1 MSRDEVS
8 REPLAEDRLLNYP
21 ALFGCFLHACE
32 GGQVADSAEAFLKIR
47 SLGAGEVVLATPE
60 DATQFVSDQEEY
72 WRWITDIED
81 DAARSS
87 WSRIE
92 TYLNAFRRSLTDGTY
107 QVQATKIF
115 TTIGIPLK
123 GSDFASYVE
132 RMAEDDPRVAATC
145 LAISIGA
152 IEVNFKS
159 RAYQRGFA
167 ALVAWDQKLSQD
179 SVGSARQSLDEL
191 MSSLR
196 RQLASAKGQGTKL
209 LKDINDAENRAAKAT
224 RIGVRYFISRLR
236 FQRKNDD
243 LRIGASVDEMAATKA
258 LYMEHMALSAPVEY
272 WKKKAGQHKRQS
284 DTARNILVLFA
295 LVGGGAL
302 VVALSIISSY
312 AISVA
317 SAEKPAAVYFVLAT
331 IGVVIT
337 TIVFWSGRV
346 LTRLYLSELH
356 LSMDAGERATMVE
369 TYLALTSVNQA
380 TKEDRAIVL
389 ASLFRPTADGIVKDD
404 AAPDMSPGS
413 IISKVL
419 TPR

>member
-1 MSRDEVS
+1 MTDITE
-8 REPLAEDRLLNYP
+8 N
-21 ALFGCFLHACE
+21 FLT
-32 GGQVADSAEAFLKIR
+32 FNTP
-47 SLGAGEVVLATPE
+47 GAGIVVLRTKN
-60 DATQFVSDQEEY
+60 DAIQFVTDELDY
-72 WRWITDIED
+72 WRWLTNVDS
-81 DAARSS
+81 DAARAS
-87 WSRIE
+87 WQRIE
-92 TYLNAFRRSLTDGTY
+92 NYLNAFRRSFDEGGY
-107 QVQATKIF
+107 EGQALKIF

-123 GSDFASYVE
+123 ETDFAAYIENLAGNDTQLAV
-132 RMAEDDPRVAATC
+132 TC

-152 IEVNFKS
+152 IEVNLRS
-159 RAYQRGFA
+159 RTYQRA
-167 ALVAWDQKLSQD
+167 MSALVMWDEKLSSE
-179 SVGSARQSLDEL
+179 SVASARDALDAL
-191 MSSLR
+191 MTKLR
-196 RQLASAKGQGTKL
+196 RQEATVRGQGTKL
-209 LKDINDAENRAAKAT
+209 LKDTEAAEARARKALKL
-224 RIGVRYFISRLR
+224 GGRYVASRLR
-236 FQRKNDD
+236 FQRQRDDDHIKESLND
-243 LRIGASVDEMAATKA
+243 MAATKA

-272 WKKKAGQHKRQS
+272 WKKKASQHKKQS

-295 LVGGGAL
+295 LLGGGAL

-346 LTRLYLSELH
+346 LTRLYLSDLH
-356 LSMDAGERATMVE
+356 LSMDAAERATMVE

-404 AAPDMSPGS
+404 AAPDMSPGA